1 MMKAAIFDVDGTI
14 LDSVGIW
21 EEAGERY
28 LRAIGKE
35 PEKMLGRI
43 LFPMTIEEGAVY
55 IKEYYKLS
63 QDISEIIQGVLGVIK
78 DFYYKKALLKKGAGN
93 FLGKLF
99 DEKIPVAAAT
109 SGKREY
115 VEAAFKRLGILPYF
129 SRIFTCSEIGR
140 GKSDPL
146 IYLTAGE
153 YLGEDAS
160 NIYVFED
167 ALYALETAKAAGF
180 RTVEVYDRYSAE
192 DTQEIRR
199 LADVFL
205 QDFTYLKDVFF

>member
-78 DFYYKKALLKKGAGN
+78 DFYYKKALLKKWAGN

-160 NIYVFED
+160 DIYVFED

-180 RTVEVYDRYSAE
+180 RTVGVYDRYSAE

>member
-160 NIYVFED
+160 DIYVFED

-180 RTVEVYDRYSAE
+180 RTVGVYDRYSAE

>member
-160 NIYVFED
+160 DIYVFED

-180 RTVEVYDRYSAE
+180 RTVGVYDRYSAE

-205 QDFTYLKDVFF
+205 QDFTYIKDVLF

>member
-153 YLGEDAS
+153 YLGEDDS
-160 NIYVFED
+160 DIYVFED

-180 RTVEVYDRYSAE
+180 RTVGVYDRYSAE

>member
-115 VEAAFKRLGILPYF
+115 VEAAFK
-129 SRIFTCSEIGR
+129 
-140 GKSDPL
+140 KAWD
-146 IYLTAGE
+146 TA
-153 YLGEDAS
+153 
-160 NIYVFED
+160 VF
-167 ALYALETAKAAGF
+167 
-180 RTVEVYDRYSAE
+180 
-192 DTQEIRR
+192 
-199 LADVFL
+199 
-205 QDFTYLKDVFF
+205 